1 MEEKSLTKNIFVT
14 RIKEEKMKK
23 VLLLT
28 VSLLLV
34 FSFMACKKKE
44 EQPPL
49 PQTQVPTMPPG
60 QMPQGQMPPGQMPQG
75 QMPQTQIPM
84 MPPGQMPQGQM
95 PAKPGMSMMPQ
106 GKTQVI
112 VPASVKGHWTGAIIV
127 VEDKNTKAKQEYTV
141 KLNSDFK
148 IPNTNLKIHVGDFL
162 PDFRMNG
169 LSLTSASNQP
179 VNPALSI
186 RVFENNKQ
194 IFPAPGRQWGWLFS
208 KVPSIH
214 PFEHQKYG
222 ITLKEGIEK

>member
-1 MEEKSLTKNIFVT
+1 
-14 RIKEEKMKK
+14 MKK
-23 VLLLT
+23 VLLSIL
-28 VSLLLV
+28 SLLLV

-49 PQTQVPTMPPG
+49 PQTQIPTMPPG
-60 QMPQGQMPPGQMPQG
+60 QMPPGQMPSGQMPPGQMPPG
-75 QMPQTQIPM
+75 Q
-84 MPPGQMPQGQM
+84 MPPGQMPSGQM
-95 PAKPGMSMMPQ
+95 PSGQMPMMPQ

-127 VEDKNTKAKQEYTV
+127 VEEKNTKAKQEYTV

-148 IPNTNLKIHVGDFL
+148 VPNTNLKIHVGDFL

-222 ITLKEGIEK
+222 ITLKEGIKK

>member
-1 MEEKSLTKNIFVT
+1 MEVKSLTKNIFVT

-28 VSLLLV
+28 LSLLLV

-49 PQTQVPTMPPG
+49 PQTQIPTMPPG
-60 QMPQGQMPPGQMPQG
+60 QMPQGQMPPGQMPPGQMPQGQMPPG

-95 PAKPGMSMMPQ
+95 PAKPGMMPMMPQ
-106 GKTQVI
+106 GKTQII
-112 VPASVKGHWTGAIIV
+112 VPASVKGNWTGAIIV
-127 VEDKNTKAKQEYTV
+127 VEDKITKAKQEYTV

-148 IPNTNLKIHVGDFL
+148 IPNTNLKIHIGDFL

-179 VNPALSI
+179 DQSCI
-186 RVFENNKQ
+186 
-194 IFPAPGRQWGWLFS
+194 
-208 KVPSIH
+208 
-214 PFEHQKYG
+214 KYQG
-222 ITLKEGIEK
+222 F

>member
-1 MEEKSLTKNIFVT
+1 
-14 RIKEEKMKK
+14 
-23 VLLLT
+23 
-28 VSLLLV
+28 
-34 FSFMACKKKE
+34 
-44 EQPPL
+44 
-49 PQTQVPTMPPG
+49 MPSG
-60 QMPQGQMPPGQMPQG
+60 QMPSGQMP
-75 QMPQTQIPM
+75 
-84 MPPGQMPQGQM
+84 
-95 PAKPGMSMMPQ
+95 MMPQ
-106 GKTQVI
+106 GKTQIV
-112 VPASVKGHWTGAIIV
+112 VPASVKGNWTGAIIV
-127 VEDKNTKAKQEYTV
+127 VEDKITKAKQEYTV

-148 IPNTNLKIHVGDFL
+148 VPNTNLKIHTGDFL

-222 ITLKEGIEK
+222 ITLKEGIKK

>member
-1 MEEKSLTKNIFVT
+1 LSIL
-14 RIKEEKMKK
+14 
-23 VLLLT
+23 
-28 VSLLLV
+28 SLLLV

-49 PQTQVPTMPPG
+49 PQTQIPTMPPG
-60 QMPQGQMPPGQMPQG
+60 QMPPGQMPSGQMPPGQMPPG
-75 QMPQTQIPM
+75 Q
-84 MPPGQMPQGQM
+84 MPPGQMPSGQM
-95 PAKPGMSMMPQ
+95 PSGQMPSGQMPMMPQ

-127 VEDKNTKAKQEYTV
+127 VEEKNTKAKQEYTV

-148 IPNTNLKIHVGDFL
+148 VPNTNLKIHVGDFL

-222 ITLKEGIEK
+222 ITLKEGIKK

>member
-1 MEEKSLTKNIFVT
+1 LSIL
-14 RIKEEKMKK
+14 
-23 VLLLT
+23 
-28 VSLLLV
+28 SLLLV

-49 PQTQVPTMPPG
+49 PQTQIPTMPPG
-60 QMPQGQMPPGQMPQG
+60 QMPPGQMPPGQMP
-75 QMPQTQIPM
+75 
-84 MPPGQMPQGQM
+84 PGQMPSGQM
-95 PAKPGMSMMPQ
+95 PSGQMPSGQMPSGQMPMMPQ

-127 VEDKNTKAKQEYTV
+127 VEEKNTKAKQEYTV

-148 IPNTNLKIHVGDFL
+148 VPNTNLKIHVGDFL

-222 ITLKEGIEK
+222 ITLKEGIKK

>member
-1 MEEKSLTKNIFVT
+1 VGVRPHPGFESLPLRHGTEELNQKHFRK

-23 VLLLT
+23 VLLSTL
-28 VSLLLV
+28 SLLLV

-49 PQTQVPTMPPG
+49 PQTQIPTMPPG
-60 QMPQGQMPPGQMPQG
+60 QMPPGQMPPGQMP
-75 QMPQTQIPM
+75 
-84 MPPGQMPQGQM
+84 PGQMPSGQM
-95 PAKPGMSMMPQ
+95 PMMPQ

-127 VEDKNTKAKQEYTV
+127 VEEKNTKAKHEYTV

-148 IPNTNLKIHVGDFL
+148 VPNTNLKIHVGDFL

-222 ITLKEGIEK
+222 IILKEGIKK